1 MYSELFEINSYKQII
16 NLMEM
21 YNLKKKYNSDYIMLY
36 SHFLT
41 QPLDNDNDANK
52 YMKYKN
58 ILFDKHT
65 NKVVSLTH
73 KRISTNDQIQITNM
87 ELQNKDKKITE
98 AYEGTLINMF
108 YHNNQWNV
116 STTSVI
122 DANECY
128 WKCDKSIL
136 ELVQECFSETES
148 EYETGW
154 ESFCAKH
161 NPEKIYLYTLIHNEN
176 MHLINYSYKF
186 GEEYKKLNFVLM
198 RNKSDLNICD
208 DNEYNI
214 EDKNVFVSEEYENL
228 SALDDWNK
236 EQHYFDHVK
245 QIKYSG
251 LIVRD
256 LENENIIKLPTHAYS
271 IYMYISRIKHPCT
284 VEHYISLYQ
293 INMLDVYLNKFSTEM
308 YYNNKQIKK
317 LIHRLFSILVNEFN
331 ILIKNLYDMNNR
343 YSIIESNA
351 DIYKSLPK
359 SYKKMIYNI
368 KGNKRKF
375 ITNKI
380 IYYTLKNTNS
390 EELIALIKDR
400 DEVISNEIFNEMNT
414 TYQNEI
420 SNEDVFTYIYN
431 NSYLYTTTS

>member
-1 MYSELFEINSYKQII
+1 
-16 NLMEM
+16 
-21 YNLKKKYNSDYIMLY
+21 
-36 SHFLT
+36 
-41 QPLDNDNDANK
+41 
-52 YMKYKN
+52 MKYKN
-58 ILFDKHT
+58 IILEKHT

-73 KRISTNDQIQITNM
+73 KRISNNDQIQITNM
-87 ELQNKDKKITE
+87 ELQKKDKKITE

-108 YHNNQWNV
+108 YHNNEWNI

-122 DANECY
+122 DANECH
-128 WKCDKSIL
+128 WKSDKSIL
-136 ELVQECFSETES
+136 DLVKECFSENENQ
-148 EYETGW
+148 W
-154 ESFCAKH
+154 RNFCAKH
-161 NPEKIYLYTLIHNEN
+161 NPEKIYLYTLIHHEN
-176 MHLINYSYKF
+176 IHLIDYSYKF
-186 GEEYKKLNFVLM
+186 GSEYKKLNFVLM
-198 RNKSDLNICD
+198 RNKSDFSICP
-208 DNEYNI
+208 DNEFTI
-214 EDKNVFVSEEYENL
+214 EENNVFISEEFHNL
-228 SALDDWNK
+228 SSLDDWNK

-251 LIVRD
+251 LIVRN

-331 ILIKNLYDMNNR
+331 ILIKNLYDVNNR
-343 YSIIESNA
+343 YSIIESNSH
-351 DIYKSLPK
+351 IYQSLPK
-359 SYKKMIYNI
+359 MYKKVLYNI
-368 KGNKRKF
+368 KGNKKKF

-380 IYYTLKNTNS
+380 IYYTLKNTKS
-390 EELIALIKDR
+390 EELISLIKDR